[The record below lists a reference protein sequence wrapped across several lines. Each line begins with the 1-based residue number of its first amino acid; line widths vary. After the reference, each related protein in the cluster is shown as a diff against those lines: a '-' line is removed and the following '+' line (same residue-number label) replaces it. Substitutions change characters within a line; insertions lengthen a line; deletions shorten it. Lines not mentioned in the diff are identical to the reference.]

1 MTLAEPG
8 QQGSSQGGQW
18 GSVGCS
24 AIAPLP
30 RLLASRD
37 LFLWCHGL
45 LVGWLMTL
53 YRKFGVINLLRE
65 VVGELAVAIRLRRR
79 PRARPRLR
87 HEFRQSSDETARRA
101 PHNPR
106 PRAGP
111 SASLP
116 YCLCLGCAHGGVL
129 PVIID
134 VDPSG
139 VSRSATFPNL
149 SSNDKPMQENRG
161 SSPRIFAQSPDLD
174 KVDSWSSRRS

>member
-106 PRAGP
+106 DPGQDLQRPFPTACAWGAPMEACCP
-111 SASLP
+111 SS
-116 YCLCLGCAHGGVL
+116 
-129 PVIID
+129 
-134 VDPSG
+134 
-139 VSRSATFPNL
+139 
-149 SSNDKPMQENRG
+149 
-161 SSPRIFAQSPDLD
+161 
-174 KVDSWSSRRS
+174 